1 MKKDNVKSN
10 FIFQMVYQVVTLMIP
25 LIIAPYLTRTLGDKS
40 LGIYTFTFSIMSCF
54 MTIARLG
61 IDKHGQRVIAAA
73 SDNHE
78 KLRITFW
85 SLYFVHVLF
94 TILALVLYICFVT
107 LFFRKYYII
116 CLIQGLALFGVI
128 FDITWFFYGIENFK
142 FIVLENLCV
151 KISELLL
158 IFVLVKNSCD
168 LNVYTFIMSISICI
182 GYLVVLPYVIKN
194 VKPIRFTLKDV
205 EQHLKPLC
213 ILFFAV
219 LAITAYQMIDKTLLG
234 LLSTEANVAY
244 YEYANK
250 IVNVPVNLV
259 YVTGTVFMPRACAY
273 AAKGDLNNQIK
284 YMNFSLHFVCF
295 LGFGAMFGFLSV
307 ANLFSIIYYGKNFAY
322 CGGVIMLLCPVI
334 ILLGIENVIRTQF
347 MIPNQMDKQFTSC
360 IVITTIVNLILS
372 AILVPIIGV
381 YGAVIGTLTAELICT
396 IIQLMLCQNVL
407 PVKKILLTSYPYLIA
422 GAIMFVIINIIKI
435 KFNFTIWHLL
445 LQIVIGGLCYCI
457 VCGYYIF
464 FFSDIK
470 NIVRF
475 EVKKFMNKYKIKK
488 CLDFGE

>member
-10 FIFQMVYQVVTLMIP
+10 FIFQMFYQVVTLAIP

-73 SDNHE
+73 SDNHK

-94 TILALVLYICFVT
+94 TILALILYICFIT
-107 LFFRKYYII
+107 IFFRKYYTI

-158 IFVLVKNSCD
+158 IFVLVKNNSD
-168 LNVYTFIMSISICI
+168 LSVYTFIMSFSICI
-182 GYLVVLPYVIKN
+182 GYFVILPYVVKN
-194 VKPIRFTLKDV
+194 VKPIRFTIKDV

-259 YVTGTVFMPRACAY
+259 YVTGTVLMPRACAY

-284 YMNFSLHFVCF
+284 YMRYSLHFVCF

-307 ANLFSIIYYGKNFAY
+307 ANLFSIIYYGESFAY
-322 CGGVIMLLCPVI
+322 CGGVIMSLCPVI

-381 YGAVIGTLTAELICT
+381 YGAVIGTLIAELICT
-396 IIQLMLCQNVL
+396 IIQLILCKNVL
-407 PVKKILLTSYPYLIA
+407 SLKKVLTTSIPYLIA
-422 GAIMFVIINIIKI
+422 GVIMFCIINVIKI
-435 KFNFTIWHLL
+435 KFNLTFGHLL
-445 LQIVIGGLCYCI
+445 LQILIGGLCYCI
-457 VCGYYIF
+457 ICGYYIF
-464 FFSDIK
+464 YYSDIRT
-470 NIVRF
+470 IARF
-475 EVKKFMNKYKIKK
+475 EVKKFMYKYKN
-488 CLDFGE
+488 